1 MRPVGRLHAVRTQSL
16 DRSVS
21 KLEALSSAL
30 LAHVVKDL
38 FAIILA
44 HEVKCQLEVVGELYF
59 EWVKLHAVL
68 NILRAGRNVANFF
81 SDDEDLAQSDVEE
94 LLIEVVPSEQHQI
107 LLVVGYPSFP
117 WDASALRNRVA
128 NDLRD

>member
-21 KLEALSSAL
+21 KLEALSPAL

-44 HEVKCQLEVVGELYF
+44 HEVKCQLEVVGKLYF

-68 NILRAGRNVANFF
+68 NILRAG
-81 SDDEDLAQSDVEE
+81 
-94 LLIEVVPSEQHQI
+94 
-107 LLVVGYPSFP
+107 
-117 WDASALRNRVA
+117 
-128 NDLRD
+128 